1 MQISKPLKYI
11 SVCTLFIILTC
22 CNREPKLPL
31 NLYQGLWKMETD
43 EGSIFEEWEKVS
55 DSLFTGMSYAVKDGD
70 TILIETAS
78 LKYSDGKLCYAPVV
92 QNENEGQEVL
102 FPLKE
107 YVQAEKKFVFENPM
121 HDFPQRIIYHF
132 TDEKNLIARIEGE
145 VDGKMESS
153 DFTYK
158 KQ

>member
-1 MQISKPLKYI
+1 MLIFGMLASCQRK
-11 SVCTLFIILTC
+11 
-22 CNREPKLPL
+22 PKLPL
-31 NLYQGLWKMETD
+31 SLYAGLWKMETD

-55 DSLFTGMSYAVKDGD
+55 DSLFTGMSYVVKDGD
-70 TILIETAS
+70 TILMETLS
-78 LKYSDGKLCYAPVV
+78 LKYSNGQLCYAPVL
-92 QNENEGQEVL
+92 QNQNDGQEIL

-107 YVQAEKKFVFENPM
+107 YVEAEKKFVFENIT

-132 TDEKNLIARIEGE
+132 ADDKTLNARIEGD

-153 DFTYK
+153 DFNYK

>member
-1 MQISKPLKYI
+1 MKISKPLLYT
-11 SVCTLFIILTC
+11 SLGATLIVLAC
-22 CNREPKLPL
+22 SNQEPKLPL

-55 DSLFTGMSYAVKDGD
+55 DSLLTGMSYAVKDGD

-78 LKYSDGKLCYAPVV
+78 IKYADGKLCYAPVV
-92 QNENEGQEVL
+92 QNENDGQEVL

-107 YVQAEKKFVFENPM
+107 YVQAEKKFVFENPL

-132 TDEKNLIARIEGE
+132 ADDKNLNARIEGE
-145 VDGKMESS
+145 QDGKMESM